1 MGEHMPLNMKDD
13 EVKLLKEQLAK
24 QQEGYLYSKVSGRVV
39 KPSKPQKRG
48 PKSDAMGVR
57 G

>member
-1 MGEHMPLNMKDD
+1 MPLNMKDD